1 MQESIFC
8 VLEYDIII
16 VCLGNVESA
25 TLLKMKSS
33 IGDELATNLKA
44 FKKQTLFVQEEHIN
58 NTIKRQGS
66 IPKIL

>member
-33 IGDELATNLKA
+33 IGDELATNVKA
-44 FKKQTLFVQEEHIN
+44 FQKQTLFVQEELIN
-58 NTIKRQGS
+58 NTIKRLGS